1 MKFLLDYYFGQFFQ
15 YFEKFKICK
24 KIWQIDISQI
34 TEHTS
39 SMQLDALLSF
49 SHSWW
54 LWPQHDDDHRTSS
67 ILKTQWSSS
76 MLCKEAIC
84 AAFVVATAVVI
95 WPPRNIWWPS
105 SYGGGHQTF
114 NMIIS
119 SRSLNVLHFFY
130 TICQRYVYIRLCLF
144 HLNAV
149 ISTSRVCIM
158 TWLLM
163 SLESWWQIGRSSK
176 SAIRK

>member
-15 YFEKFKICK
+15 YFESLKSAKRFGKLIFRKLLNIPVQC
-24 KIWQIDISQI
+24 SLMLYFHS
-34 TEHTS
+34 HT
-39 SMQLDALLSF
+39 
-49 SHSWW
+49 
-54 LWPQHDDDHRTSS
+54 HDDCDHNMMM
-67 ILKTQWSSS
+67 IIEHPQFKKTQWSSS
-76 MLCKEAIC
+76 ILCKEAIC

-105 SYGGGHQTF
+105 SYGGGHQTYH
-114 NMIIS
+114 MIIS
-119 SRSLNVLHFFY
+119 LRSLNVLHFFY

-176 SAIRK
+176 LAIRK